1 MNLVYTDVLYQDYI
15 QKIIGKGMGGT
26 VGSYT

>member
-15 QKIIGKGMGGT
+15 QKIIVKGMGGT